1 MAAKKPFSIADY
13 VQPDDVSNLDHPI
26 ESAKVIE
33 IPIDDICCNDKNFYD
48 TSNIDELV
56 KSIALNGLLEPVIVK
71 PDVCDPQFRNG
82 KQFYRLIS
90 GHRRFLSFKRLNEE
104 EPEKWATIPAIVREP
119 ANEVVE
125 ELMLIEANRAT
136 RVLSS
141 ADTLRQ
147 AERYKAL
154 LVELKEQGVEIP
166 GRLRDVV
173 AEAMQIS
180 ASRLARLE
188 VIRKGLIPEY
198 AAEYAENKINE
209 SAAYE
214 LARLLPAHQH
224 QLHGNVK
231 ITGYPTSMIPA
242 LDEKLNIYFGPGLK
256 CDRNRDTRTQTP
268 GYCDHGAEMWNVS
281 KKKNLWGM
289 CQGCCANCS
298 DRRTCKSVCPR
309 VAPDVQE
316 QQAEAAKQRALDE
329 CRQAERDDLVEKFW
343 SREQAAREAAG
354 ITPDVAYARL
364 TEICKIRGVMTVD
377 SAEDLIEQ
385 ENGCAI
391 SPENDDSF
399 WRDDETPFDT
409 DAVKIYA
416 DLYKCSVDYFL
427 CRTDNPSGSA
437 CAPTTRWRLE
447 SEKPPEGA
455 HLIAKVG
462 SWTDVHIQELSYQ
475 NGKYYYFEGE
485 EFTNSVRRWIPY
497 PEEPRDE

>member
-1 MAAKKPFSIADY
+1 MATKKPFSIAEYIKPEDVSSLDHSVESTKVLDLPIGAVSANPLNFY
-13 VQPDDVSNLDHPI
+13 DVSN
-26 ESAKVIE
+26 V
-33 IPIDDICCNDKNFYD
+33 
-48 TSNIDELV
+48 DELV
-56 KSIALNGLLEPVIVK
+56 NSIALNGLLEPVIVK
-71 PDVCDPQFRNG
+71 PKDG
-82 KQFYRLIS
+82 GGYELIS
-90 GHRRFLSFKRLNEE
+90 GHRRFKAFQTLHDD

-119 ANEVVE
+119 KNEIVE

-141 ADTLRQ
+141 ADTLKQ

-173 AEAMQIS
+173 AEAMNIS
-180 ASRLARLE
+180 ASRLARLD
-188 VIRKGLIPEY
+188 VIKKGLIPEY

-224 QLHGNVK
+224 QIHGNVK
-231 ITGYPTSMIPA
+231 ITGYPTSMIPV

-256 CDRNRDTRTQTP
+256 CDRNRDNRTQTP

-281 KKKNLWGM
+281 KKKNIWNM
-289 CQGCCANCS
+289 CRGCCADCC
-298 DRRTCKSVCPR
+298 DRMTCKFVCHR
-309 VAPDVQE
+309 VSPDVQREKQE
-316 QQAEAAKQRALDE
+316 QQAAAAKRRTLDE
-329 CRQAERDDLVEKFW
+329 CRQAELDDLTDKFW

-354 ITPDVAYARL
+354 ITPDEAYARL

-399 WRDDETPFDT
+399 WRDDDTPFDT
-409 DAVKIYA
+409 EAVRIYA
-416 DLYKCSVDYFL
+416 DLYKCSVDYLL

-437 CAPTTRWRLE
+437 CAPTTVWRPA

-455 HLIAKVG
+455 LVIAEAG
-462 SWTDVHIQELSYQ
+462 PTGYTHIRTLRYQGGKFVFAEDGTMECGLSV
-475 NGKYYYFEGE
+475 
-485 EFTNSVRRWIPY
+485 TRWIPY
-497 PEEPRDE
+497 PEEPSDE